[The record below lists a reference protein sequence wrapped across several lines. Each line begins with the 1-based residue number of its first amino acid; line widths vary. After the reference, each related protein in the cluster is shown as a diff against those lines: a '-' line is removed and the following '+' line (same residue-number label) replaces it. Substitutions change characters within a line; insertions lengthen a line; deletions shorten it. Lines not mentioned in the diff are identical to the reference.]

1 MKNIRNM
8 FNGLNKFNLNKFL
21 IIFMVGFVSR
31 ILVGYFYNNVYLDF
45 FNTVSL
51 LNSTCMSAFIVLI
64 QGFVHYFNNI
74 PFFSYIYEI
83 YNIIIN
89 NFCFIVRKLIYI
101 NKRIFSYKLENIKI
115 SSIIKGTKYLFN
127 TDKATLDLNQ
137 PDTSSKNDY
146 KTKIIDSKSIKEN
159 SYTLEKNCKNVS
171 KKALPRQG
179 YQERSFARRLEIIQI
194 REQAERIAQERL
206 RSGSM
211 TGGEINI
218 DTNSQIGSNRIRDEE
233 RRYQESLVLPSIL
246 NGPLLRPN
254 NYNYNNNLLLMQ
266 PRVNNNF
273 AVYNTSAYFNSQNNY
288 QNSTQS
294 NNNTDNNQKNNYRD
308 NSENRT
314 NNSTSNSK

>member
-1 MKNIRNM
+1 M

-101 NKRIFSYKLENIKI
+101 NK
-115 SSIIKGTKYLFN
+115 
-127 TDKATLDLNQ
+127 ATLDLNQ

-218 DTNSQIGSNRIRDEE
+218 DTNSSSQIGSNRIRDEE